1 MSREDKSF
9 STRQKKAIEAEQRFI
24 KQYKSEGWY
33 IYEYGIH
40 MAEKDNNKF
49 WKLPKIIQKTPDFIC
64 WKPDNIKKP
73 IFVEHK
79 QLGGDWLAL
88 KPAQHQEYKRWN
100 NLMPLYYAIEV
111 VTYTPNGRQY
121 ETFFADWECM
131 EKLAQQS
138 LTDNDGNMQPFPLE
152 TDGSKVHYPIRSKII
167 KELMI

>member
-64 WKPDNIKKP
+64 WKPDNFKKP
-73 IFVEHK
+73 IFVEGKKENLEVDSEANPPVIQYSGIVRNTETKIPISGIKVREDGIGYKGAHK
-79 QLGGDWLAL
+79 FDMVLEPSFAKRVKSTSDSLYGD
-88 KPAQHQEYKRWN
+88 QEE
-100 NLMPLYYAIEV
+100 LP
-111 VTYTPNGRQY
+111 
-121 ETFFADWECM
+121 
-131 EKLAQQS
+131 
-138 LTDNDGNMQPFPLE
+138 
-152 TDGSKVHYPIRSKII
+152 YPIGITEPRTR
-167 KELMI
+167 EPVGN